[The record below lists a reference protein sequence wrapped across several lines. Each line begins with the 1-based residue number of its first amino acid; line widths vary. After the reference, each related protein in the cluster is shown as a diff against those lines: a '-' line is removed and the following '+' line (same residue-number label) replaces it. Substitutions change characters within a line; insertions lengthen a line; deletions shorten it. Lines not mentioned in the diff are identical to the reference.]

1 MIKDPGEM
9 TARIRI
15 QTPVVT
21 GSGVH
26 KATVWVDIGN
36 TSESDSPRWTAAKW
50 ENVHGSEAWTASSVQ
65 ATAPATVSV
74 WYDSRITRMCRI
86 VDDAGIVY
94 RITSLDDIR
103 REHRQIEM
111 KVQASVNG
119 A

>member
-15 QTPVVT
+15 QQKVT
-21 GSGVH
+21 TGTGVNEYT
-26 KATVWVDIGN
+26 AWVDIGN
-36 TSESDSPRWTAAKW
+36 NSETDPPRWTWAKW
-50 ENVHGSEAWTASSVQ
+50 ENIHGSEAWVAESVQ

-86 VDDAGIVY
+86 VDDAGIIY

-119 A
+119 